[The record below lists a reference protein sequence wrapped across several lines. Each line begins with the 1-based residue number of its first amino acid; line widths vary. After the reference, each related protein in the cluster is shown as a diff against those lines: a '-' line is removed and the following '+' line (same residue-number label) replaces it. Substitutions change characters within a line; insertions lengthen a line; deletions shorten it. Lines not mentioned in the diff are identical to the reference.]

1 MTTFD
6 QARQNENDIAD
17 AEISNALDTDMM
29 QVVLDY
35 MVTMGLSAARLRE
48 ALNDAIVT
56 AACETAAGDAVART
70 AR

>member
-1 MTTFD
+1 
-6 QARQNENDIAD
+6 
-17 AEISNALDTDMM
+17 MM

-35 MVTMGLSAARLRE
+35 MVTIGLSAARLRE